1 MKFLHWG
8 MLVCL
13 AAATG
18 IAGLAQTGKPLFSVK
33 GWTGSWAA
41 SQQLPEPNNL
51 LSNADLDHA
60 VLRQVVHLSV
70 GGERLRLHLSNAF
83 GTQPFSI
90 EAVHVAHSLAPGS
103 AATVAGSDRE
113 VHFHGVRQVTI
124 PAGAEYISDAVDM
137 KTSSLANLAVTIV
150 TTTPPSG
157 QTGHPGSR
165 AVSFVGHGSDAGLT
179 DMPGAKHIEHWYI
192 LEGVDVQTNA
202 QATSRSVV
210 ALGDS
215 ITDGHGSTIDG
226 NTRWPDELGR
236 RLAATPKMRGWGVL
250 NQGIGGNHLLTD
262 GLGPNVL
269 ARFDR
274 DVLAQTGVRAVIV
287 VEGVN
292 DLGGATREADIPA
305 EAHRELVARI
315 LAAYEQMIERAHAHG
330 LKIFGGTITPYV
342 GSEYYHPGPA
352 SEHDRQEIN
361 AWILT
366 PGHFDAGIDFSQAL
380 EDPEHPDRLL
390 ARYDSGD
397 HLHPSP
403 AGYMAMAG
411 VIPIKLLL
419 DAARP

>member
-1 MKFLHWG
+1 MKLLHSVG
-8 MLVCL
+8 FVCL
-13 AAATG
+13 AALTG
-18 IAGLAQTGKPLFSVK
+18 STGLAQAGQPPSAVK
-33 GWTGSWAA
+33 AWTGSWAA
-41 SQQLPEPNNL
+41 SQQLPEQNNL
-51 LSNADLDHA
+51 LPNADLDHA

-90 EAVHVAHSLAPGS
+90 EAVHVARALAPGS
-103 AATVAGSDRE
+103 AAIVAGSDRE
-113 VHFHGVRQVTI
+113 VHFHGMRSVTI
-124 PAGAEYISDAVDM
+124 PAGAEYLSDAVDM

-165 AVSFVGHGSDAGLT
+165 AVSFVVHGSDAAVP
-179 DMPGAKHIEHWYI
+179 DMPEAKHVQHWYI
-192 LEGVDVQTNA
+192 LAGVDVQTNA

-215 ITDGHGSTIDG
+215 ITDGHGSTVDG
-226 NTRWPDELGR
+226 NTRWPDELAR
-236 RLAATPKMRGWGVL
+236 RLAATPEMQGWGVL

-262 GLGPNVL
+262 GLGPNAL

-287 VEGVN
+287 LEGVN
-292 DLGGATREADIPA
+292 DLGGATREADISA
-305 EAHRELVARI
+305 EAHCDLVARI
-315 LAAYEQMIERAHAHG
+315 LGAYQQMIERAHAHG

-342 GSEYYHPGPA
+342 GSRYYHPGPA

-361 AWILT
+361 AWILM
-366 PGHFDAGIDFSQAL
+366 PQHFDAAIDFDEAL

-390 ARYDSGD
+390 AKYDSGD

-403 AGYMAMAG
+403 AGYKAMAD
-411 VIPIKLLL
+411 VISIKLLQE
-419 DAARP
+419 ATRP